1 MYLEE
6 VKSGHSKVKE
16 NKYSSFQKP
25 QPYLTSKLISNK
37 QCALMFA
44 LKSKTVWGIRDSF
57 LSVKE
62 VSIHIIQCQVLQDII
77 PLTNEVNFSDIG
89 GSLEQQKAFIDI

>member
-44 LKSKTVWGIRDSF
+44 LKSKTVRGII
-57 LSVKE
+57 LSYPWKKY
-62 VSIHIIQCQVLQDII
+62 QF
-77 PLTNEVNFSDIG
+77 T
-89 GSLEQQKAFIDI
+89 